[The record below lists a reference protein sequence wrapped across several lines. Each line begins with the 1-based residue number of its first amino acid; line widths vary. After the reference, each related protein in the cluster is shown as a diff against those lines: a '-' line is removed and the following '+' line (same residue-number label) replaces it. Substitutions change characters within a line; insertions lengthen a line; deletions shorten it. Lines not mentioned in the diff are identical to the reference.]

1 MDRKSGALGGRL
13 TLSWTE
19 IITCGAII
27 LMGIVLLI
35 LPGVATSVL
44 FNGIGCICILIGII
58 HVIKYFTLEARIAV
72 IGNDMALGLAWI
84 AGGIAVIIF
93 KPVLVSLLPV
103 VFGLVL
109 LIGGGIKIQSSLGF
123 KRMNAV
129 SWYWELICAAVS
141 VVMGILIVSNPFST
155 ALLMMRVIGA
165 ALVLEGCM
173 DVVSRIA
180 FKRACNRFI
189 ETHFIN

>member
-1 MDRKSGALGGRL
+1 MDRNNGAFGGRL

>member
-1 MDRKSGALGGRL
+1 MDRRNGALGGKL

-44 FNGIGCICILIGII
+44 FNSIGCVCILIGII
-58 HVIKYFTLEARIAV
+58 HVIKYFMLEARVAV
-72 IGNDMALGLAWI
+72 VGNDMALGLAWV

-93 KPVLVSLLPV
+93 KSLLVSLLPV

-173 DVVSRIA
+173 DVISRIA
-180 FKRACNRFI
+180 FKRACSRFI
-189 ETHFIN
+189 ETHFLD